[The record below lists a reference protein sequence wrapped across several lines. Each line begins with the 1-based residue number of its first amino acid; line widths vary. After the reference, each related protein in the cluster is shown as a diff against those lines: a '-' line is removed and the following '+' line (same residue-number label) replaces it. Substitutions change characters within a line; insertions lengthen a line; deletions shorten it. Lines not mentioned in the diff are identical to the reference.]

1 VQTLKRPIFYLFH
14 TDLMALVK
22 RFRARL
28 FWFWFYL
35 VCWTLLKWY
44 ERVSERDYKSVS
56 MVGLHNRQRYVE
68 RKRDKGGKDVTI
80 GIGMRRERVRE
91 CESERVRE

>member
-1 VQTLKRPIFYLFH
+1 MQTLKRPIFNLFH
-14 TDLMALVK
+14 TDLMALFNVSIVK

-35 VCWTLLKWY
+35 VCWTLLKWD

-56 MVGLHNRQRYVE
+56 MVGLHNRQRYEE

-91 CESERVRE
+91 